1 MLGELYKHNQ
11 SSAKLKQ
18 PSLLPKDKDCSVY
31 GSTQT
36 DIRILGILQQPQA
49 IL

>member
-1 MLGELYKHNQ
+1 MLGEQDKHNQ

-31 GSTQT
+31 GSTET
-36 DIRILGILQQPQA
+36 DIRILGVLQEPQA
-49 IL
+49 VL